1 MAGGVRARGAAAHLP
16 RDPGGCVRR
25 NPLYSDR
32 PVQAADCLSQS
43 HHRHSRRHRRLLER
57 TPRMSTIAIFGSYV
71 LSRKDGAQ
79 DVLRDHWV
87 LVEGKKIAAV
97 TRDKPSADQI
107 YGRPGRFVLPGL
119 LNLHNHCFSEAVARS
134 HSEDGNGRRN
144 NQSIVY
150 TVLLP
155 LTKRGADLLS
165 AEERLAVARLG
176 ILQLLK
182 GGATTVMEPFRNSI
196 PEMFDAAEEMGIRF
210 YGAPY
215 LFSTS
220 DAKAGPDGV
229 VHYAGDDGTAD
240 MATWNALYQRWNGR
254 GDGRIRLA
262 MSPHAT
268 DTCGPDLLR
277 ACAARARELDVPIT
291 THLAQSQAEVATI
304 VSRHGGRTPA
314 EYLDWLGLLAPD
326 LLAAHCIASTDGD
339 LKLMAA
345 RGATVLNCPRVFA
358 RSGVTAAFSR
368 FAEHGVRTVVGTDG
382 YNMDLLGELNAASM
396 ISKITSGR
404 AEAASAPDLIESVT
418 ATAAALIKRPDLG
431 MIVPGATADL
441 TVVDLTH
448 PHLQPLFDPRRGLI
462 ALGNR
467 ANIDQVIV
475 DGRVLIDAGR
485 YLHGD
490 ETTLVS
496 AATAAI
502 GKIWDLPEAQA
513 AFNS

>member
-1 MAGGVRARGAAAHLP
+1 
-16 RDPGGCVRR
+16 
-25 NPLYSDR
+25 
-32 PVQAADCLSQS
+32 
-43 HHRHSRRHRRLLER
+43 
-57 TPRMSTIAIFGSYV
+57 MSTTAIFGSYV

-87 LVEGKKIAAV
+87 LLEGNKIAAV
-97 TRDKPSADQI
+97 TRDRPSADQMFDK
-107 YGRPGRFVLPGL
+107 PGRFVLPGL
-119 LNLHNHCFSEAVARS
+119 LNMHNHCFSEAVART
-134 HSEDGNGRRN
+134 HTEDGNGRRN

-155 LTKRGADLLS
+155 LTRRGAELLS
-165 AEERLAVARLG
+165 PSERLAIARLG

-182 GGATTVMEPFRNSI
+182 GGVATVMEPFRNTI

-220 DAKAGPDGV
+220 DAKSGPDGV
-229 VHYAGDDGTAD
+229 VRYAGDDGQAD
-240 MATWNALYQRWNGR
+240 MDIFNALHDRWNGR
-254 GDGRIRLA
+254 GDGRIGLA

-277 ACAARARELDVPIT
+277 ACAARARELDIPIT
-291 THLAQSQAEVATI
+291 IHLAQSQAEIATI
-304 VSRHGGRTPA
+304 GARYDGRSPA

-326 LLAAHCIASTDGD
+326 LLGAHCLASSDDD
-339 LKLMAA
+339 LRLMAA

-368 FAEHGVRTVVGTDG
+368 FAGHGVRTVVGTDG
-382 YNMDLLGELNAASM
+382 YNMDFLGELNAASM
-396 ISKITSGR
+396 ISKIVSGR
-404 AEAASAPDLIESVT
+404 ADVANAPELIEAVTVT
-418 ATAAALIKRPDLG
+418 AAGLIKRADLG
-431 MIVPGATADL
+431 VIVPGATADL
-441 TVVDLTH
+441 TVVDMTH
-448 PHLQPLFDPRRGLI
+448 PHLQPLFDPRRALI
-462 ALGNR
+462 ALANR

-475 DGRVLIDAGR
+475 DGRLLIDAGQ

-490 ETTLVS
+490 E
-496 AATAAI
+496 AAITAEGSAAI
-502 GKIWDLPEAQA
+502 GRIWDLPEAQA

>member
-1 MAGGVRARGAAAHLP
+1 
-16 RDPGGCVRR
+16 
-25 NPLYSDR
+25 
-32 PVQAADCLSQS
+32 
-43 HHRHSRRHRRLLER
+43 
-57 TPRMSTIAIFGSYV
+57 MSTIAIFGSYV
-71 LSRKDGAQ
+71 LARKDDAQ

-87 LVEGKKIAAV
+87 LVEGKRIAAV
-97 TRDKPSADQI
+97 TRDKPRADQV
-107 YGRPGRFVLPGL
+107 YDRPGRFILPGL

-134 HSEDGNGRRN
+134 HTEDGNGRRN

-165 AEERLAVARLG
+165 PVERLAVARLG

-220 DAKAGPDGV
+220 DAKAGPDGLV
-229 VHYAGDDGTAD
+229 RYAGDDGTAD
-240 MATWNALYQRWNGR
+240 MATWDALYQRWNGR
-254 GDGRIRLA
+254 GESRIGLA

-268 DTCGPDLLR
+268 DTCGPDLLK

-291 THLAQSQAEVATI
+291 THLAQSQAEVETI
-304 VSRHGGRTPA
+304 GKRYGGRTPA

-326 LLAAHCIASTDGD
+326 LLAAHCIASTDDD

-358 RSGVTAAFSR
+358 RAGVTAAFSR
-368 FAEHGVRTVVGTDG
+368 FAGHGVRTVVGTDG
-382 YNMDLLGELNAASM
+382 YNMDLLGELNAASL
-396 ISKITSGR
+396 ISKTSSQR
-404 AEAASAPDLIESVT
+404 ADVANSPELIESIT
-418 ATAAALIKRPDLG
+418 ATAADIIKRPDLG
-431 MIVPGATADL
+431 RIAPGATADL

-448 PHLQPLFDPRRGLI
+448 PHLQPLFDVRR
-462 ALGNR
+462 ALVALANR
-467 ANIDQVIV
+467 ANIDQVVV

-485 YLHGD
+485 YVHGD
-490 ETTLVS
+490 EAVITS
-496 AATAAI
+496 QGAAAI

-513 AFNS
+513 AFNG